1 MYPLFHLQTFGQGN
15 FRDSTVS
22 QRLHLFSARYFR
34 MIIIFELFKL
44 WPALDLEI
52 TLFTV
57 NYILKAAILRLT
69 YDESLIFSGFK
80 APVSLSSIAHNADND

>member
-1 MYPLFHLQTFGQGN
+1 M
-15 FRDSTVS
+15 
-22 QRLHLFSARYFR
+22 FSARYFR

-57 NYILKAAILRLT
+57 NNSLKAAIPRLT
-69 YDESLIFSGFK
+69 YDESLIFPASRLPFLCPRLHTMQIMTK
-80 APVSLSSIAHNADND
+80 IKPTATCHRALYAPS